1 MQNIKSLVTL
11 YCTVLRFN
19 LISWVQILKIK
30 TLQITIKSKRNY
42 FHGRLAGQLMQLS
55 FSPLRHQINIEFLHL
70 RQAMLGCSGWLDH
83 QHSF

>member
-1 MQNIKSLVTL
+1 MDKRQENANERVHLEL
-11 YCTVLRFN
+11 ALLRRQAN
-19 LISWVQILKIK
+19 KLK